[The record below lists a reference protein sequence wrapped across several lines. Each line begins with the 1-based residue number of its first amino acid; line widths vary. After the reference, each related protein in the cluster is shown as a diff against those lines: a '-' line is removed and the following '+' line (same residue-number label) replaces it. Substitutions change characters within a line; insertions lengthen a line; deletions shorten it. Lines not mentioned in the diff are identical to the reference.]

1 MTAYK
6 GYILANATVITM
18 DTQRRV
24 ILDGAV
30 AVTGNTIV
38 AVDKT
43 DAVVARYP
51 DFPRHD
57 YRHHIL
63 SPGLIDTHVHQ
74 SQAFFRGV
82 GERNRQPDPFHR
94 WLYGLTLPFEGAMT
108 PEDGKVSASLCI
120 LEMLK
125 SGTTSFLEC
134 MTSENHGFDGIAQTC
149 VDSGIRAALG
159 KVVMDVPGEYRDK
172 VGWPMSAWFD
182 PDKTIADTVDAH
194 RTWHGAA
201 DGRLQVWFGCRTAD
215 DTANPDF
222 YRKVVAVARERN
234 MRITIHHS
242 ELESDNEFARRSGYR
257 SHMDYG
263 HQLGLLGPGT
273 VMAHCTAADD
283 DDIQLL
289 AETGTTV
296 STNPAN
302 NATAAWGPTRVV
314 DMLAA
319 GVNVALGCDGTAS
332 DGNMDLLR
340 DLRVTAQVARNRA
353 KNRACLKA
361 EAILEM
367 ATLNGAKALGI
378 TDHVGSLEPGKRAD
392 IIAINT
398 DVPHLTPIWNP
409 VATVVFAAQGSDVDT
424 VIIDGRFVMR
434 NREVLTMDERK
445 IIAEARIRTPQIAKR
460 GGIPEM
466 DSLWPII

>member
-1 MTAYK
+1 MAAD
-6 GYILANATVITM
+6 GDFILANATVITM
-18 DTQRRV
+18 DAQRRV

-30 AVTGNTIV
+30 AVMGDTIV
-38 AVDKT
+38 AVGKT
-43 DAVVARYP
+43 DAVIAQYP
-51 DFPRHD
+51 ALTRHD
-57 YRHHIL
+57 YRHHIV

-82 GERNRQPDPFHR
+82 GERNRQPDGFHR

-108 PEDGKVSASLCI
+108 PEDGKASASLCI

-159 KVVMDVPGEYRDK
+159 KVVMDVSEEYRDK

-182 PDKTIADTVDAH
+182 PDQTISDTLDAH
-194 RTWHGAA
+194 KTWHGAA

-215 DTANPDF
+215 DTANPEF
-222 YRKVVAVARERN
+222 YRKVVAAARERDI
-234 MRITIHHS
+234 RLTIHHS
-242 ELESDNEFARRSGYR
+242 ELESDNEFARRNGYR

-263 HQLGLLGPGT
+263 HQLGLLGPRS
-273 VMAHCTAADD
+273 VLAHCTAADEE
-283 DDIQLL
+283 DIHLL
-289 AETGTTV
+289 AATGTSVT
-296 STNPAN
+296 TNPAN

-332 DGNMDLLR
+332 DANMDLLR
-340 DLRVTAQVARNRA
+340 DLRVTAHIARTRA

-378 TDHVGSLEPGKRAD
+378 ADTVGSLEPGKRAD
-392 IIAINT
+392 IIAVNT

-409 VATVVFAAQGSDVDT
+409 VASMVFAAQGSDVDT
-424 VIIDGRFVMR
+424 VIIDGRFIMR
-434 NREVLTMDERK
+434 GRDVLTMDEDR
-445 IIAEARIRTPQIAKR
+445 IIAEARVRTPEIAR
-460 GGIPEM
+460 RAGVPDM
-466 DSLWPII
+466 DPLWPII